1 MQSTVCLCFLHTKH
15 SIIAALVK
23 VRLVQNQSHVFEDHR
38 VYFQK
43 STKPVVCQHGYAK
56 DTIVN
61 YKAMDGTG
69 LCLGGNATDY

>member
-1 MQSTVCLCFLHTKH
+1 MQSTVYLHFWH
-15 SIIAALVK
+15 ANHLVVAAVVE

-43 STKPVVCQHGYAK
+43 SIKPVVCQHGYAK

-61 YKAMDGTG
+61 YIAMNATG
-69 LCLGGNATDY
+69 LCLCSNATGC